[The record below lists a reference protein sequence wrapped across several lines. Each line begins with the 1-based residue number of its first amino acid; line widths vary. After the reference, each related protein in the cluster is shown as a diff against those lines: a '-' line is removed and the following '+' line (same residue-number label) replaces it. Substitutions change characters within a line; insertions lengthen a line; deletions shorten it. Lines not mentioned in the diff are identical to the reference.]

1 VTGQPGGPTLPHEG
15 MSGVNGAPELRA
27 PSGGEVLRATKLA
40 KSYGGH
46 LVLKHVDFAIEA
58 GEIVAV
64 IGENGAGKS
73 TFAKIIA
80 GAVKPDS
87 GELTCGGRSVEFRS
101 PRDSLRAGIA
111 YIPQELAYLP
121 NLTVADNILVGRWPH
136 RAGVTSDL
144 SIRALA
150 TNEAQRFGIQVP
162 VARRMSDLTL
172 AERQLVEILKALT
185 RSSSVLVLDE
195 PTASLTSSE
204 SKNLFGILR
213 RLARDGL
220 SVIFISHRMD
230 EVFEV
235 SDRVVVLRNGEVVGD
250 VATAATTRPEL
261 IGYMLGAA
269 AGELAEQREARSFN
283 DVALELVEWSL
294 FGEPQI
300 RNFNLTVR
308 RGEIVCL
315 FGIRGSGGEAIAE
328 GLAGRKP
335 KFEGG
340 LLIEGK
346 RYSVFRK
353 PAAARKAGIGYV
365 PAERKREGLV
375 MPLSVEANL
384 SLLVL
389 RLISKLG
396 WLSAKAERRL
406 GNQLR
411 DRMQIRLRALSQPVS
426 TLSGGNQQK
435 VMLASRLATQPRVLV
450 LQEPTRGVDVGAR
463 VEIHHFLRSIAAQG
477 TAVLWVTTDVE
488 EAVLIADRLV
498 VLREGT
504 VVAELIG
511 QKMTQGKALELATKD
526 AA

>member
-1 VTGQPGGPTLPHEG
+1 
-15 MSGVNGAPELRA
+15 MAGVNGASEQRTLA
-27 PSGGEVLRATKLA
+27 GSEVLRATKLA

-46 LVLKHVDFAIEA
+46 LVLKHVDFAIKA

-73 TFAKIIA
+73 TFAKIVA
-80 GAVKPDS
+80 GAVQPES
-87 GELTCGGRSVEFRS
+87 GEISCQGRAVEFRS
-101 PRDSLRAGIA
+101 PRDALRAGIA

-121 NLTVADNILVGRWPH
+121 NLTVADNILIGRWPH
-136 RAGVTSDL
+136 RAGVTSAIA
-144 SIRALA
+144 IRTLA
-150 TNEAQRFGIQVP
+150 ASEARRFGIQVA
-162 VARRMSDLTL
+162 VGRQMIDLTL

-185 RSSSVLVLDE
+185 RSSAVLVLDE

-213 RLARDGL
+213 RLAGAGL

-230 EVFEV
+230 EIFEV
-235 SDRVVVLRNGEVVGD
+235 SDRVVVLRNGEVVGN
-250 VATAATTRPEL
+250 VATTATSRPQL

-269 AGELAEQREARSFN
+269 AEELAEQREARSFT
-283 DVALELVEWSL
+283 DPALELVGWSWS
-294 FGEPQI
+294 GEPPI
-300 RNFNLTVR
+300 RNFDLTVN

-335 KFEGG
+335 KFDGT
-340 LLIEGK
+340 LRIEGK
-346 RYSVFRK
+346 RYGVFRK

-375 MPLSVEANL
+375 MPLSVSANL

-389 RLISKLG
+389 RVVSRLG
-396 WLSAKAERRL
+396 WLRPAAERAL
-406 GNQLR
+406 AAQLR
-411 DRMQIRLRALSQPVS
+411 DRMQIRLRSLSQPVS

-498 VLREGT
+498 VLREGSI
-504 VVAELIG
+504 VAELVG